1 MKKINYD
8 FLNVIHFIE
17 FFTKEEYEEAH
28 YHYVL
33 NDVAELVLQYGYDK
47 VIADLGAILDSKV
60 DKLEPVGVV
69 YG

>member
-1 MKKINYD
+1 MINT
-8 FLNVIHFIE
+8 
-17 FFTKEEYEEAH
+17 TKEEYEEAH

-33 NDVAELVLQYGYDK
+33 NDVAELVLRYGYDK

-60 DKLEPVGVV
+60 DKLEPIGVV